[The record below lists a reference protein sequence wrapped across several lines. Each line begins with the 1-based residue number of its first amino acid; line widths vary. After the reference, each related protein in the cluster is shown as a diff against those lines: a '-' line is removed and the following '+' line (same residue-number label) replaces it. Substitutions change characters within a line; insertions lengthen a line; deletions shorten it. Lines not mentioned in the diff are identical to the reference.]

1 MIFVNPHAETVNAT
15 PLLSNACWVS
25 LRELTL
31 FGFNFISAE
40 LTAFLVS
47 HPTIEVLSLTGM
59 SNRID
64 DEPLVLPAGVLPRL
78 KRLTADVDSTIID
91 SFLNS
96 STSLLR
102 PLGGIFG
109 VLLNEAFLD
118 KLNES
123 GHGTTLEELRCEC
136 RDNSNFSHLI
146 TKLSGIAPNLE
157 CLDITRLDTSIPMVK
172 HWNRCYDN
180 LLMMFLFFSFF

>member
-64 DEPLVLPAGVLPRL
+64 EPLVLPAGVLPRL

-109 VLLNEAFLD
+109 ALLNEAFLD

-123 GHGTTLEELRCEC
+123 GNGITLEELRCEC
-136 RDNSNFSHLI
+136 RNNSGLSHLI
-146 TKLSGIAPNLE
+146 TRLSCIAPNLE

-172 HWNRCYDN
+172 H
-180 LLMMFLFFSFF
+180 